1 MNKTI
6 TIDNLTYGGNGIG
19 RLDGKAVFVPFT
31 APGDTA
37 LVKILKE
44 KKSFAMAELIEVKE
58 PSPSRKD
65 PECPV
70 YTECGGCNLQH
81 ISYDAQLKAKHEIFT
96 ETLRRIAGIELP
108 EPAQLIASPKE
119 LNYRNRV
126 KLHKKGPKWGFFR
139 PKSHKIVDIDN
150 CPLLHPTINKV
161 FAALK
166 KLDLPESLH
175 TIDIA
180 LDEKTN
186 NCVAAFYL
194 KKNKEF
200 DWQGVLDKTAGLKGL
215 ELWKKDPNKTRK
227 SRIISFGDPSVSY
240 KVAGATILS
249 GATVFMQAN
258 PEQNRRLVD
267 IILELTELADVGDIQ
282 RPVPIADLFCGAGN
296 LTLPMAMRAAMVVGV
311 DSEKAAIEC
320 AKKGAARQGLTS
332 AKFYSEEVE
341 ESKAL
346 EKVSPSVVVLDP
358 PRSGCPDAIEKIISL
373 KPEKIIYIS
382 CAPPTLARDMK
393 LLIDKGYTPARAFV
407 LDLFPQ
413 TYHIESIVELVLST
427 TQ

>member
-1 MNKTI
+1 VTQTI

-31 APGDTA
+31 APGDVVE
-37 LVKILKE
+37 VKILKE

-58 PSPSRKD
+58 TSPLRKD
-65 PECPV
+65 PPCPV
-70 YTECGGCNLQH
+70 YTECGGCNFQH
-81 ISYDAQLKAKHEIFT
+81 LSYDAQLKAKGEIFT
-96 ETLRRIAGIELP
+96 ETLRRIAGIEFP
-108 EPAQLIASPKE
+108 ETPELIASPKE

-139 PKSHKIVDIDN
+139 LKSHKIVDIDN

-166 KLDLPESLH
+166 KLNLPESLH

-180 LDEKTN
+180 LDEKTKS
-186 NCVAAFYL
+186 CVAAFYL

-200 DWQGVLDKTAGLKGL
+200 DWPAVIDGVSGLKGI
-215 ELWKKDPNKTRK
+215 ELWKKDPNKTK
-227 SRIISFGDPSVSY
+227 KTRIISFGDPSVSY
-240 KVAGATILS
+240 KVAGTTILS
-249 GATVFMQAN
+249 GATMFMQAN

-267 IILELTELADVGDIQ
+267 IVLELTELADIKEIQ

-296 LTLPMAMRAAMVVGV
+296 LTLPMAKRAAMVIGV
-311 DSEKAAIEC
+311 DSAKPAIEC
-320 AKKGAARQGLTS
+320 AKKGATKQGLTS
-332 AKFYSEEVE
+332 AKFYAEEVE

-358 PRSGCPDAIEKIISL
+358 PRSGCPEAIKKIISL
-373 KPEKIIYIS
+373 RPEQIIYIS
-382 CAPPTLARDMK
+382 CAPPTLARDIK
-393 LLIDKGYTPARAFV
+393 LLMVEGYKPTKAFV

-413 TYHIESIVELVLST
+413 TYHIESIVELVLAK
-427 TQ
+427 